1 MKHLSASDLCVCR
14 DPEHEDKWR
23 STSHVF
29 TYLTAIKQANK
40 LLNVP
45 AFCLEKYIFMMTWK
59 VKFELRMLIFL
70 WPFAGILGDCGE
82 NGPQDPT
89 PPPTLHSRP
98 GAWPFILH
106 PPPLP
111 HSSRGLVWATSL
123 HIQVPVTPLVC
134 ATPHFSLP
142 CGG

>member
-70 WPFAGILGDCGE
+70 WPFAGRGSEKVTGDSGFLVHF
-82 NGPQDPT
+82 PQQE
-89 PPPTLHSRP
+89 
-98 GAWPFILH
+98 
-106 PPPLP
+106 
-111 HSSRGLVWATSL
+111 AT
-123 HIQVPVTPLVC
+123 
-134 ATPHFSLP
+134 
-142 CGG
+142 